1 MRSIYNRKNAALLE
15 RMRFICNWIIHSN
28 KWAETAVGKSSGVA
42 PKIIKILQPRG
53 TGVASK
59 LIDQ

>member
-1 MRSIYNRKNAALLE
+1 MHSIYKRKNVALLE
-15 RMRFICNWIIHSN
+15 MMRFRSDWIIHSN
-28 KWAETAVGKSSGVA
+28 KWAETAVGKPTGVA
-42 PKIIKILQPRG
+42 PAIIKFLQPRG

>member
-1 MRSIYNRKNAALLE
+1 MRSIYNRKNTALLE
-15 RMRFICNWIIHSN
+15 RMRFISNWMIHGN
-28 KWAETAVGKSSGVA
+28 KWAETAVGKPSGVA
-42 PKIIKILQPRG
+42 LKIIKILQPRG